1 MLETSAMSH
10 GIQLAVAPVF
20 MLTAVASLIG
30 SLATRL
36 SRIIDRARSLEERI
50 EAGTVANVD
59 AVYWELERL
68 RVRGRLVNAS
78 VGLLVVCALL
88 IGGTVVTLFL
98 GETLAPTTERLV
110 PWSFLGGIVC
120 FVFALIFFLVET
132 LLASHTLRF
141 ARPPQHK

>member
-36 SRIIDRARSLEERI
+36 SRIIDRARSLEDRI
-50 EAGTVANVD
+50 MDGSLVNVD
-59 AVYWELERL
+59 AGYWELERL
-68 RVRGRLVNAS
+68 RVRGRLVNAA

-141 ARPPQHK
+141 ARPPSPK